1 MSRKKWRS
9 VMIVGLLAALTAALM
24 SAATAPAAP
33 NAGATVIVGS
43 KNFTEEYVLGELYS
57 QALKAK
63 GFSVK
68 YKQSIGATEV
78 IDTALTSG
86 KINVYP
92 EYVGEIVQ
100 TVFHKTTNL
109 PKTARGW
116 WQLAV
121 SLNKARGITVLNPTP
136 FFDVDAIAVRAADA
150 AKYHLK
156 TVADLKKVP
165 NASIGARPEFKD
177 REEGFLGMK
186 NVYGLT
192 KMKYVSLDQGLTYQA
207 LDQKKVFSIDVF
219 STDPQLASGKY
230 VVLKDPKL
238 VFGVQNV
245 APEVSNKL
253 LTALGSKAAK
263 FKSTM
268 NAVSAKLT
276 QKAILAMNSAVVNN
290 KQTPKAV
297 ASTFLK
303 ANGWAKKAGP
313 GTRKRSDPL
322 PQLRTRLHAP
332 APDPGAAARRD
343 PLPGR
348 ARAPCR
354 TARPSPLRA
363 AAARAG
369 RSPARRRRARSRRRA
384 RRARPSPRAGAH
396 RAARA

>member
-9 VMIVGLLAALTAALM
+9 VVIVGLLASLTAAMMLAGT
-24 SAATAPAAP
+24 AAASPQ
-33 NAGATVIVGS
+33 AGPTITVGS
-43 KNFTEEYVLGELYS
+43 KNFTEEYILGELYS
-57 QALKAK
+57 QALTAK

-68 YKQSIGATEV
+68 YKQSIGATEI

-86 KINVYP
+86 KINIYP

-100 TVFHKTTNL
+100 TVFHYKKAL
-109 PKTARGW
+109 PKTAKGW

-121 SLNKARGITVLNPTP
+121 TLNKPRGITVLNPTP
-136 FFDVDAIAVRAADA
+136 FFDVDAIAVRKADA
-150 AKYHLK
+150 TKYGLK

-165 NASIGARPEFKD
+165 NASVGARPEFKD

-253 LTALGSKAAK
+253 LTALGSKAAQ
-263 FKSTM
+263 FKSTV

-276 QKAILAMNSAVVNN
+276 QAAILAMNSAVVNN

-297 ASTFLK
+297 ASAFLK
-303 ANGWAKKAGP
+303 ANGLG
-313 GTRKRSDPL
+313 
-322 PQLRTRLHAP
+322 
-332 APDPGAAARRD
+332 
-343 PLPGR
+343 
-348 ARAPCR
+348 
-354 TARPSPLRA
+354 
-363 AAARAG
+363 
-369 RSPARRRRARSRRRA
+369 
-384 RRARPSPRAGAH
+384 
-396 RAARA
+396 

>member
-9 VMIVGLLAALTAALM
+9 VVIVGMLASLTAMLVLA
-24 SAATAPAAP
+24 STATAAP
-33 NAGATVIVGS
+33 RAGDTVIMGS
-43 KNFTEEYVLGELYS
+43 KNFTEEYILGELYA

-63 GFSVK
+63 GFNVD
-68 YKQSIGATEV
+68 YKQSIGATEI

-92 EYVGEIVQ
+92 EYIGEIVQ
-100 TVFHKTTNL
+100 TVFHHKQL
-109 PKTARGW
+109 PKTAKQW

-121 SLNKARGITVLNPTP
+121 KLNKPRGITVLNATP
-136 FFDVDAIAVRAADA
+136 FFDVDAIAVRKADA
-150 AKYHLK
+150 QKYGLK

-165 NASIGARPEFKD
+165 NASVGARPEFKD

-186 NVYGLT
+186 NEYGL
-192 KMKYVSLDQGLTYQA
+192 KDMKYVSLDQGLTYQA

-253 LTALGSKAAK
+253 LTALGPKAAE

-297 ASTFLK
+297 AAAFLK
-303 ANGWAKKAGP
+303 ANGL
-313 GTRKRSDPL
+313 S
-322 PQLRTRLHAP
+322 
-332 APDPGAAARRD
+332 
-343 PLPGR
+343 
-348 ARAPCR
+348 
-354 TARPSPLRA
+354 
-363 AAARAG
+363 
-369 RSPARRRRARSRRRA
+369 
-384 RRARPSPRAGAH
+384 
-396 RAARA
+396 

>member
-9 VMIVGLLAALTAALM
+9 VVIVGMLASLTATLM
-24 SAATAPAAP
+24 LAATASASPRADT
-33 NAGATVIVGS
+33 TVIMGS
-43 KNFTEEYVLGELYS
+43 KNFTEEYILGELYT

-63 GFSVK
+63 GFDVN
-68 YKQSIGATEV
+68 YKQSIGATEI

-100 TVFHKTTNL
+100 TVFHHKQL
-109 PKTARGW
+109 PKTAKAW

-121 SLNKARGITVLNPTP
+121 KLNKPRGITVLNPTP
-136 FFDVDAIAVRAADA
+136 FFDVDAIAVRKADA
-150 AKYHLK
+150 QKYGLK
-156 TVADLKKVP
+156 NVADLKKVP
-165 NASIGARPEFKD
+165 NASVGARPEFKD

-186 NVYGLT
+186 NVYGL
-192 KMKYVSLDQGLTYQA
+192 KNMKYVSLDQGLTYQA

-253 LTALGSKAAK
+253 LTALGPKAAD
-263 FKSTM
+263 FKATM
-268 NAVSAKLT
+268 NTVSAKLT

-297 ASTFLK
+297 AAAFLK
-303 ANGWAKKAGP
+303 ANGLG
-313 GTRKRSDPL
+313 
-322 PQLRTRLHAP
+322 
-332 APDPGAAARRD
+332 
-343 PLPGR
+343 
-348 ARAPCR
+348 
-354 TARPSPLRA
+354 
-363 AAARAG
+363 
-369 RSPARRRRARSRRRA
+369 
-384 RRARPSPRAGAH
+384 
-396 RAARA
+396 

>member
-9 VMIVGLLAALTAALM
+9 VVIVGLLSSLTSALLLATTAA
-24 SAATAPAAP
+24 ATPQSGP
-33 NAGATVIVGS
+33 KVIVGS
-43 KNFTEEYVLGELYS
+43 KNFTEEYILGELYS

-63 GFSVK
+63 GFSVS
-68 YKQSIGATEV
+68 YKQSIGATET

-86 KINVYP
+86 KINIYP
-92 EYVGEIVQ
+92 EYVGEIDQ
-100 TVFHKTTNL
+100 TVFNQKTL
-109 PKTARGW
+109 PKTAKGW

-121 SLNKARGITVLNPTP
+121 KLNKKRGITVLNPTP
-136 FFDVDAIAVRAADA
+136 FFDVDAIAVRKADA

-165 NASIGARPEFKD
+165 NASVGARPEFKD
-177 REEGFLGMK
+177 REEGFKGMK
-186 NVYGLT
+186 DQYGLT

-238 VFGVQNV
+238 IFGVQNV

-253 LTALGSKAAK
+253 LKALGSKAAL
-263 FKSTM
+263 FKKTV
-268 NAVSAKLT
+268 NAVSAKLS

-303 ANGWAKKAGP
+303 ANGL
-313 GTRKRSDPL
+313 S
-322 PQLRTRLHAP
+322 
-332 APDPGAAARRD
+332 
-343 PLPGR
+343 
-348 ARAPCR
+348 
-354 TARPSPLRA
+354 
-363 AAARAG
+363 
-369 RSPARRRRARSRRRA
+369 
-384 RRARPSPRAGAH
+384 
-396 RAARA
+396 

>member
-9 VMIVGLLAALTAALM
+9 VMIVGILAALTAALM
-24 SAATAPAAP
+24 SSAMTATAAP
-33 NAGATVIVGS
+33 KAGATVIVGS

-92 EYVGEIVQ
+92 EYVGEIDQ
-100 TVFHKTTNL
+100 TVFHKTTL
-109 PKTARGW
+109 PKTAKGW

-121 SLNKARGITVLNPTP
+121 KLNKARGITVLNPTP
-136 FFDVDAIAVRAADA
+136 FFDVDAIAVRKADA
-150 AKYHLK
+150 QKYGLK

-165 NASIGARPEFKD
+165 NASVGARPEFKD
-177 REEGFLGMK
+177 REEGFKGMQD
-186 NVYGLT
+186 VYGLT

-230 VVLKDPKL
+230 VVLSDPKL
-238 VFGVQNV
+238 IFGVQNV

-253 LTALGSKAAK
+253 LTALGSKAAL

-276 QKAILAMNSAVVNN
+276 QKAILAMNAAVVNN
-290 KQTPKAV
+290 KETPHAV
-297 ASTFLK
+297 AAAFLK
-303 ANGWAKKAGP
+303 ANGMG
-313 GTRKRSDPL
+313 
-322 PQLRTRLHAP
+322 
-332 APDPGAAARRD
+332 
-343 PLPGR
+343 
-348 ARAPCR
+348 
-354 TARPSPLRA
+354 
-363 AAARAG
+363 
-369 RSPARRRRARSRRRA
+369 
-384 RRARPSPRAGAH
+384 
-396 RAARA
+396 

>member
-24 SAATAPAAP
+24 SAASAPAAP
-33 NAGATVIVGS
+33 KAGPTVIVGS

-78 IDTALTSG
+78 IDTALTTG
-86 KINVYP
+86 KINIYP

-116 WQLAV
+116 WQLGV
-121 SLNKARGITVLNPTP
+121 NLNKARGITVLNPTP
-136 FFDVDAIAVRAADA
+136 FFDVDAIAVRTADA

-156 TVADLKKVP
+156 SVADLKKVP

-186 NVYGLT
+186 KVYGLT

-207 LDQKKVFSIDVF
+207 LDQGKVFSIDVF

-253 LTALGSKAAK
+253 LTALGSQAAK
-263 FKSTM
+263 FKSTI

-303 ANGWAKKAGP
+303 ANGLG
-313 GTRKRSDPL
+313 
-322 PQLRTRLHAP
+322 
-332 APDPGAAARRD
+332 
-343 PLPGR
+343 
-348 ARAPCR
+348 
-354 TARPSPLRA
+354 
-363 AAARAG
+363 
-369 RSPARRRRARSRRRA
+369 
-384 RRARPSPRAGAH
+384 
-396 RAARA
+396 